1 MNNITTT
8 LTNLTNVTTI
18 TFEVEKIII
27 ENNWIGPIKSDILIT
42 KQKCFIIEM
51 SPRFH
56 GEIDTAIIF
65 SLSGLSIPDMFFYSL
80 ANSNKNSWKNKMTSK
95 KELKK

>member
-27 ENNWIGPIKSDILIT
+27 EIMFVIPIFLILILVVFYCDKENRT
-42 KQKCFIIEM
+42 CIVKNNKIILGV
-51 SPRFH
+51 FL
-56 GEIDTAIIF
+56 G
-65 SLSGLSIPDMFFYSL
+65 
-80 ANSNKNSWKNKMTSK
+80 
-95 KELKK
+95 

>member
-27 ENNWIGPIKSDILIT
+27 EIMFVIPIFLILILVVFYCDKENRT
-42 KQKCFIIEM
+42 CIVKNNKII
-51 SPRFH
+51 PYNY
-56 GEIDTAIIF
+56 IDNNN
-65 SLSGLSIPDMFFYSL
+65 SLILNTST
-80 ANSNKNSWKNKMTSK
+80 NS
-95 KELKK
+95 E